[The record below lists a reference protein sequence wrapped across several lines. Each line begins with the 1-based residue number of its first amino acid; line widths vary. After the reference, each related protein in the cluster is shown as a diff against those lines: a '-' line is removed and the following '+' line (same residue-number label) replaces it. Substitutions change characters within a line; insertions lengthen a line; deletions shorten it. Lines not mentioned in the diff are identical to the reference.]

1 MPCRFEEIIEY
12 LRPQPTNLRIPRS
25 STIPSGTVVSR
36 YYKGGGRVEAIVLIA
51 ARVEGIGPV
60 LQILEEG
67 QSVCHFVF
75 GLHKLLWQHWM
86 LVAARCVVV
95 HWRIPC
101 QFGEIVEYLCPQ
113 PVVNC

>member
-1 MPCRFEEIIEY
+1 M
-12 LRPQPTNLRIPRS
+12 
-25 STIPSGTVVSR
+25 VSH
-36 YYKGGGRVEAIVLIA
+36 YYKEGGRVEAIVLIA
-51 ARVEGIGPV
+51 ARFEGIGPV

-86 LVAARCVVV
+86 LAAAWCVVA
-95 HWRIPC
+95 HRRLPW
-101 QFGEIVEYLCPQ
+101 QFGEIVKYLHPQ